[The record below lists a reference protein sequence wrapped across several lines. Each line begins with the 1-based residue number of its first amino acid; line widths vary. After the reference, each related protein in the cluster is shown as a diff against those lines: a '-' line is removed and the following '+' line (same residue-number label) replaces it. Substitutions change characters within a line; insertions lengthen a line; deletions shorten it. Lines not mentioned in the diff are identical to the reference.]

1 MEELL
6 SLPIKMI
13 GAVLSPT
20 SEEKTADLVGNTLA
34 DNKRI
39 REIRRFIEEKM
50 KEQPVFP
57 WEKLKEFA
65 VFYRAEIWALCALTG
80 AGRDGEQ
87 ERLVGKACDDLGID
101 AGTAQGCTVREAME
115 QLFSLMD
122 GELMQSLSDE
132 TKLLLSTVQDSV
144 HHGFYDYI
152 KGLQL
157 PPEVTQNTFHYRY
170 RLPLCGRKA
179 EIERLEAFR
188 TAEDREGILFWALTA
203 PGGSGKS
210 KLVYEYMKERR
221 EKESDW
227 LFVWGTKEVLEQ
239 IGSYDNWH
247 SPKKLFLA
255 VDYANSS
262 SEELKTWLKRLFQAR
277 EEKRPASLRLLLIER
292 HGRTKRPGFDSLQD
306 PLWLES
312 FCRDEGIREHRYL
325 GRSGELLELPGLDDT
340 TAKEMMDR
348 YAKSQGKPSL
358 YDGKKTELIDRVR
371 AMLPADEERKNEC
384 RPLFL
389 LFATDAVLH
398 GEDPRHWD
406 LDSMLGYALKRNREY
421 WERNIDPEI
430 RSSLIALAR
439 YATIVGS
446 YTPARNFPEPLK
458 GDNQKIWE
466 HFSHD
471 PNACKQYF
479 SVISE
484 RKLTEGTLYPLEP
497 DLLGEYFVLSFLSE
511 IDNPELLTEWRE
523 LLWREGN
530 EPGLMDF
537 FSRCADDF
545 AGNEAYIELLFSL
558 LPEAEKVGE
567 EQAVDVAEIL
577 FHFTIRQSEKVCK
590 RAVDALEALS
600 MRFSDFDFF
609 AHAYASGLVNL
620 TAVQDLTGSE
630 DSVGKLQEVYDCFP
644 DNREIALQYAKGLVN
659 LTAEQDLTGCE
670 ASVGKLREVYAR
682 FPDNGEIAE
691 AYAMGLFNLAAEQ
704 DLAGREDSAGK
715 LREVYARFPDNAGI
729 AEAYAKGLVNL
740 TAVQDL
746 AGCEDS
752 VGKLREVY
760 ARFRDNEEIAL
771 RYASGLV
778 NLAVEQDLAGREASV
793 GELREVY
800 ARLPDNGE
808 IALQY
813 ARGLGALWI
822 SQPKE
827 EREGTLLKIKELR
840 DRFPENKRIAE
851 VYQLIS
857 SIG

>member
-1 MEELL
+1 MLRGKLIESLFGPVLEDKGLKLL
-6 SLPIKMI
+6 GGVEKTI
-13 GAVLSPT
+13 GDFRTVWKYLDDQSPT
-20 SEEKTADLVGNTLA
+20 LLTDEEWNTLQTFVKASYDDIWGVCGREGAEREQAEAEWIAKSCKRLGVETQEEKGQEVSG
-34 DNKRI
+34 I
-39 REIRRFIEEKM
+39 MRELFALLHREF
-50 KEQPVFP
+50 FD
-57 WEKLKEFA
+57 KLPDGTKAILSAFRDS
-65 VFYRAEIWALCALTG
+65 VNGGFYR
-80 AGRDGEQ
+80 
-87 ERLVGKACDDLGID
+87 
-101 AGTAQGCTVREAME
+101 
-115 QLFSLMD
+115 
-122 GELMQSLSDE
+122 
-132 TKLLLSTVQDSV
+132 
-144 HHGFYDYI
+144 YI
-152 KGLQL
+152 KDLQL

-170 RLPLCGRKA
+170 RLPLCGRTA

-210 KLVYEYMKERR
+210 KLAYEYMKERR

-227 LFVWGTKEVLEQ
+227 LFVWGTKEVLGQ
-239 IGSYDNWH
+239 IGSYDNWY

-262 SEELKTWLKRLFQAR
+262 PEELKTWLHRLFQAR
-277 EEKRPASLRLLLIER
+277 EEKCPVSLRLLLIER

-312 FCRDEGIREHRYL
+312 FCRDESIREHRYL

-348 YAKSQGKPSL
+348 YAESQGKPSL
-358 YDGKKTELIDRVR
+358 DDGKKTELIDRVR

-406 LDSMLGYALKRNREY
+406 LDSMLAYALRRDREY

-446 YTPARNFPEPLK
+446 YKPTRNFPEPLK
-458 GDNQKIWE
+458 EDNQKIWE

-523 LLWREGN
+523 LLWREGHK
-530 EPGLMDF
+530 PGLVVF
-537 FSRCADDF
+537 FERCADDF
-545 AGNEAYIELLFSL
+545 AGNEAYIERLFSL
-558 LPEAEKVGE
+558 LPEAEKVE
-567 EQAVDVAEIL
+567 EKQAVAVAGIL
-577 FHFTIRQSEKVCK
+577 FHFTIRQSEKGCK

-600 MRFSDFDFF
+600 MRFSDFDYF
-609 AHAYASGLVNL
+609 AHAYASGLFNL
-620 TAVQDLTGSE
+620 TVKQDLAGRE
-630 DSVGKLQEVYDCFP
+630 ESVGKLREVYDRFP
-644 DNREIALQYAKGLVN
+644 DNEDIAEVYARGLVN
-659 LTAEQDLTGCE
+659 LTVKQDLAGRE
-670 ASVGKLREVYAR
+670 ASVGKLREVY
-682 FPDNGEIAE
+682 D
-691 AYAMGLFNLAAEQ
+691 
-704 DLAGREDSAGK
+704 
-715 LREVYARFPDNAGI
+715 RFPDNAGI
-729 AEAYAKGLVNL
+729 AEAYAM
-740 TAVQDL
+740 
-746 AGCEDS
+746 
-752 VGKLREVY
+752 
-760 ARFRDNEEIAL
+760 
-771 RYASGLV
+771 
-778 NLAVEQDLAGREASV
+778 
-793 GELREVY
+793 
-800 ARLPDNGE
+800 
-808 IALQY
+808 
-813 ARGLGALWI
+813 GLGTLWI

-840 DRFPENKRIAE
+840 DRFPENKRIAL

-857 SIG
+857 LIG

>member
-1 MEELL
+1 MSRVIFVYMYERKGGKEKILWQLCVFVHTLATVVCVWYTFPVEKCGREERAMEELL

-13 GAVLSPT
+13 GAVLSPA
-20 SEEKTADLVGNTLA
+20 SEEKAADLVGNTLA

-157 PPEVTQNTFHYRY
+157 PPEVTQKTFHYRY
-170 RLPLCGRKA
+170 GLPLCGRRA
-179 EIERLEAFR
+179 EIDRLEAFR

-210 KLVYEYMKERR
+210 KLIYEYMKEQRKR
-221 EKESDW
+221 SENADW
-227 LFVWGTKEVLEQ
+227 LFVWGTKEVLKQ
-239 IGSYDNWH
+239 IGSYDNWY

-262 SEELKTWLKRLFQAR
+262 SKELKTWLQKLFLTR
-277 EEKRPASLRLLLIER
+277 EEKRPVSLRLLLIER

-312 FCRDEGIREHRYL
+312 FCRDEDIREHRYL
-325 GRSGELLELPGLDDT
+325 GRSGELLELPGLDDA

-348 YAKSQGKPSL
+348 YAETQKKPRL
-358 YDGKKTELIDRVR
+358 DEAKKTELINRVR
-371 AMLPADEERKNEC
+371 AMLPADQERKNEC

-406 LDSMLGYALKRNREY
+406 LEKMLKYALDRNLDY
-421 WERNIDPEI
+421 WERSIDSIEI
-430 RSSLIALAR
+430 RNSLEALAR

-446 YTPARNFPEPLK
+446 YKPTRNFPEPLK
-458 GDNQKIWE
+458 EDNQNIWKLY
-466 HFSHD
+466 SHD
-471 PNACKQYF
+471 PNTCKQYF
-479 SVISE
+479 SMFSE
-484 RKLTEGTLYPLEP
+484 RKLTEGTLYPMEP
-497 DLLGEYFVLSFLSE
+497 DLLGEYFVLSCLSG

-523 LLWREGN
+523 LLWGEGN
-530 EPGLMDF
+530 EPGLVVF
-537 FSRCADDF
+537 FERCADDF
-545 AGNEAYIELLFSL
+545 ARNEAYIERLFSL

-567 EQAVDVAEIL
+567 EQAVAVADIL
-577 FHFTIRQSEKVCK
+577 SHFTIRQREKGCK
-590 RAVDALEALS
+590 KAVGELCILYE
-600 MRFSDFDFF
+600 RFRDNVGI
-609 AHAYASGLVNL
+609 AEAYARGLVAEAYARELVTAAYARELVAEAYAREFVNL
-620 TAVQDLTGSE
+620 TVKQVLAG
-630 DSVGKLQEVYDCFP
+630 
-644 DNREIALQYAKGLVN
+644 R
-659 LTAEQDLTGCE
+659 E
-670 ASVGKLREVYAR
+670 ASVGKLREVY
-682 FPDNGEIAE
+682 D
-691 AYAMGLFNLAAEQ
+691 
-704 DLAGREDSAGK
+704 
-715 LREVYARFPDNAGI
+715 RFPDNAGI
-729 AEAYAKGLVNL
+729 AEAYARGLV
-740 TAVQDL
+740 T
-746 AGCEDS
+746 
-752 VGKLREVY
+752 
-760 ARFRDNEEIAL
+760 
-771 RYASGLV
+771 
-778 NLAVEQDLAGREASV
+778 
-793 GELREVY
+793 
-800 ARLPDNGE
+800 
-808 IALQY
+808 
-813 ARGLGALWI
+813 LWI

-840 DRFPENKRIAE
+840 DRFPENKGIAGI
-851 VYQLIS
+851 YQLFS